1 MSYKLYNYDPSSGV
15 AIPAAALFGLATV
28 IHIVQMIRTRSWYM
42 IPFTIGGVFEA
53 IGYLCRYI
61 NATETPN
68 WQITPYIGQS
78 LLILLAP
85 ALFAASI
92 YMILGRLIVAVN
104 ASSNSIIRPS
114 WLTKIF
120 VIGDVLS
127 FLMQCGGGGFLA
139 SAKTQDKVDMGE
151 HMILGG
157 LFVQVFFFGFFII
170 VSIIFHRR
178 MLASP
183 MNYVGICH
191 IPWARCMNVLYT
203 VSCLIMI
210 RSIYRVIEY
219 VQGSGGYLQSK
230 EAFVYVF
237 DAALMCACCIVLVV
251 LHPSKILAE
260 QGKQYQKTEDLE
272 MLTNRYEAGRNYDV
286 LS

>member
-1 MSYKLYNYDPSSGV
+1 MTYKLYNYNPSGAA
-15 AIPAAALFGLATV
+15 AIPFAALFGLATV
-28 IHIVQMIRTRSWYM
+28 IHIVQMFRARSWFM
-42 IPFTIGGVFEA
+42 ISFTIGGVFEA

-61 NATETPN
+61 NSTETPD
-68 WQITPYIGQS
+68 WQTTPYIGQS

-92 YMILGRLIVAVN
+92 YMILGRLIVALN

-127 FLMQCGGGGFLA
+127 FLMQCGGGGYLA
-139 SAKTQDKVDMGE
+139 SAKTQKNVDMGE

-157 LFVQVFFFGFFII
+157 LFVQILFFGFFIV
-170 VSIIFHRR
+170 VSVIFHRR

-183 MNYVGICH
+183 LNYVGGSQ
-191 IPWARCMNVLYT
+191 IPWSRCMKVLYT

-210 RSIYRVIEY
+210 RSVYRVIEY
-219 VQGSGGYLQSK
+219 AQGSGGFLQSK
-230 EAFVYVF
+230 EAFIYVF
-237 DAALMCACCIVLVV
+237 DASLMLACCCVFIV
-251 LHPSKILAE
+251 LHPSKLL
-260 QGKQYQKTEDLE
+260 GRLGYQKPEDLE
-272 MLTNRYEAGRNYDV
+272 MLNTQYGR
-286 LS
+286 

>member
-1 MSYKLYNYDPSSGV
+1 MAYKLYNYNPSGGA

-28 IHIVQMIRTRSWYM
+28 LHILQMIRARSWYM

-61 NATETPN
+61 NFTETPD
-68 WQITPYIGQS
+68 WQTTPYIGQS

-92 YMILGRLIVAVN
+92 YMILGRLIVALN

-120 VIGDVLS
+120 VIGDLIS

-139 SAKTQDKVDMGE
+139 SAKTPEKVEMGE

-157 LFVQVFFFGFFII
+157 LFVQIFFFGIFII
-170 VSIIFHRR
+170 VSVIFHRR

-183 MNYVGICH
+183 MNYVGGSR
-191 IPWARCMNVLYT
+191 IPWSRCMKVMYT
-203 VSCLIMI
+203 LSCLIMV

-219 VQGSGGYLQSK
+219 AQGSGGYFQSK

-237 DAALMCACCIVLVV
+237 DAALMLACCVV
-251 LHPSKILAE
+251 LLFLQPSKMLGQ
-260 QGKQYQKTEDLE
+260 QGKGYRKSEDLE
-272 MLTNRYEAGRNYDV
+272 MLAGRQENGPNY
-286 LS
+286 

>member
-1 MSYKLYNYDPSSGV
+1 MAYKLYNYDPSGAA
-15 AIPAAALFGLATV
+15 AIPVAALFGLATV
-28 IHIVQMIRTRSWYM
+28 IHIVQMIRARSWFM

-61 NATETPN
+61 NSTETPD
-68 WQITPYIGQS
+68 WQTTPYIGQS

-92 YMILGRLIVAVN
+92 YMILGRLIVALN
-104 ASSNSIIRPS
+104 ATSNSIIRPS

-127 FLMQCGGGGFLA
+127 FFMQCGGGGFLA
-139 SAKTQDKVDMGE
+139 SAKTQDNVNMGE

-157 LFVQVFFFGFFII
+157 LFVQIFFFGFFII
-170 VSIIFHRR
+170 VSVIFHRR

-183 MNYVGICH
+183 MNYVGGAG
-191 IPWARCMNVLYT
+191 IPWARCMKVLYI

-219 VQGSGGYLQSK
+219 AQGSGGYLQSK

-237 DAALMCACCIVLVV
+237 DAALMLGCCVVLVV
-251 LHPSKILAE
+251 FHPSKMLRE
-260 QGKQYQKTEDLE
+260 KGYQTTEDLE
-272 MLTNRYEAGRNYDV
+272 MLANHYEAGGNY
-286 LS
+286 